1 MLDGV
6 TYRDNMTEEEKKVLT
21 KLLETMSQNI
31 ALMDIRLKDIEGSI
45 IIQRK
50 EIEKIKFKL
59 KQ

>member
-1 MLDGV
+1 
-6 TYRDNMTEEEKKVLT
+6 MTEEEKKVLT

-59 KQ
+59 KQYGT